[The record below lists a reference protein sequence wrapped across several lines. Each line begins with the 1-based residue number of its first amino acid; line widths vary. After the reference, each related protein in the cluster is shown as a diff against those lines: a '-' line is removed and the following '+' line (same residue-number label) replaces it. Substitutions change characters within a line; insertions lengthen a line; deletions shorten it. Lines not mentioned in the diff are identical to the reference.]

1 MDAVLCA
8 SPPHQLLWRH
18 AKPCKWPLSHH
29 ERKRRHSKRTQVTFS
44 CYLRRSCWSEQRSWK
59 QKRRIAWNKQTNKQ
73 TKHATTRC
81 QSGLRRCS
89 WICGCPCWWCGL
101 LVFPMYLWL
110 PSWANPKV
118 HRLVGLQWWQVVL
131 AKDKDYWAA
140 PREDGFGIK
149 CLCWR
154 NFLDPIQF

>member
-1 MDAVLCA
+1 MPNGCCAVRLTP
-8 SPPHQLLWRH
+8 SPTAMEACQ
-18 AKPCKWPLSHH
+18 AM
-29 ERKRRHSKRTQVTFS
+29 QVTFITPWTQAS
-44 CYLRRSCWSEQRSWK
+44 TLKEDTSNLFLLSKKELLIWAEELE
-59 QKRRIAWNKQTNKQ
+59 
-73 TKHATTRC
+73 TKEKNCVKPTSRLNTQWRC

-110 PSWANPKV
+110 PSWASPKV